1 MKIRT
6 LAEFEESLDNDLGWR
21 KKEITNFKFLIG
33 KENRQHYKELLLRSA
48 IAILYSHWEGHIKHC
63 ALCYLHLINKQG
75 VVCGKLQDNF
85 AHLMLGVEFGKD
97 INLKNIHLQKKV
109 FEYIAN
115 IYHSQFKI
123 TPELTIDTESNL
135 KYEVLE
141 KISLQIGVSLE
152 KFTLRENFINE
163 VLLNG
168 RNNIAHGT
176 RLDVKQIE
184 KTYAEIED
192 DLLAMIQEFHNIV
205 RNAAVTKAYLKHV
218 VSTI

>member
-1 MKIRT
+1 
-6 LAEFEESLDNDLGWR
+6 
-21 KKEITNFKFLIG
+21 
-33 KENRQHYKELLLRSA
+33 
-48 IAILYSHWEGHIKHC
+48 
-63 ALCYLHLINKQG
+63 
-75 VVCGKLQDNF
+75 
-85 AHLMLGVEFGKD
+85 MLGVEFGKD